1 MFNIDKQSVTTS
13 IAVSIIPF
21 LDKEDGTDPKAKLEY
36 YFRLV
41 MDMAVGVLNTPIRII
56 DDAIE
61 LQLDRF
67 QDDKQV
73 PFLAETVRLMVM
85 DAKRQFIQAG
95 FDGRLKYKLYE
106 RKLGR
111 MSMFGIGMDLDAT
124 MEELSQKPEV
134 EQEAIEDVVSDH
146 ASFEQLDAVLKT
158 WHIGGV
164 R

>member
-1 MFNIDKQSVTTS
+1 MFNIDKQSVTTA
-13 IAVSIIPF
+13 IAVSIIPY

-56 DDAIE
+56 DDSIE

-67 QDDKQV
+67 PDDKQI
-73 PFLAETVRLMVM
+73 PFLAETVRLMVI
-85 DAKRQFIQAG
+85 DAKRTFIQSG
-95 FDGRLKYKLYE
+95 FDSRLKYKLYE
-106 RKLGR
+106 RKIGML
-111 MSMFGIGMDLDAT
+111 SMFGIGMDLDAT
-124 MEELSQKPEV
+124 MEDILNKAETE
-134 EQEAIEDVVSDH
+134 EEAIEDVVSDQ